1 MLLGW
6 EVGSAREI
14 PRLAVF
20 WLRGINHGLFL
31 PLAGVVGSV
40 GVAIDVCVVGLI
52 DKRALVWVGEVQRWY
67 VLLPVLIVFIV
78 G

>member
-20 WLRGINHGLFL
+20 WLRGINHDLFL
-31 PLAGVVGSV
+31 PLAGVVVGSLS
-40 GVAIDVCVVGLI
+40 VAIDVCVVGLI
-52 DKRALVWVGEVQRWY
+52 DTEERPWFGWARFSGGMFCYLY
-67 VLLPVLIVFIV
+67 
-78 G
+78 